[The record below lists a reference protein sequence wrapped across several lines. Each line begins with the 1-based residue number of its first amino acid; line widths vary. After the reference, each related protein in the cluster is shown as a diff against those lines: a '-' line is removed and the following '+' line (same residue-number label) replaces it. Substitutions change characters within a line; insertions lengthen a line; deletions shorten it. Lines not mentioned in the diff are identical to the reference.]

1 LFQRLTFAE
10 TTDLNRGGTWAK
22 VGSPIEASLLL
33 KCNRDNRVLGD
44 HLRKNGNSVI
54 YYTRKLSHFVQILDF
69 TPSITD
75 ERGQKRPPSELKE
88 LWFSEPAARDV
99 FLAILN
105 STQFYWLLTVFSDCR
120 NLNKR
125 EVLAVRFDFGKAR
138 PDAAQR
144 LADLSQILM
153 KDIQRTSQV
162 LSMRYKGLGELK
174 IQCTYPRLSKAI
186 IDEIDSVLA
195 RLYGFT
201 DEELDFIIN
210 YDIKYR
216 MGQDGGDGEQEE

>member
-1 LFQRLTFAE
+1 YASLQELLRRSGTSVVSNFNDRPSRLFDGLEHIRLCIILHELRSRDRKAFSTAYNKWRSVERPYLFQRLTFAE

-144 LADLSQILM
+144 LADLNQILM
-153 KDIQRTSQV
+153 K
-162 LSMRYKGLGELK
+162 G
-174 IQCTYPRLSKAI
+174 
-186 IDEIDSVLA
+186 
-195 RLYGFT
+195 
-201 DEELDFIIN
+201 N
-210 YDIKYR
+210 
-216 MGQDGGDGEQEE
+216 